1 MSLKKL
7 LELQDKIAEISEPER
22 KDKPCS
28 MFIRGH
34 KTQAEELQRFKDEG
48 RLPPDATYD
57 DVLWIIILLV
67 KPAIRDEA
75 GNIIDVARYVDTGEP
90 CVAPPTK

>member
-34 KTQAEELQRFKDEG
+34 KTKSEELQRLKDEG
-48 RLPPDATYD
+48 RLPLDATYD
-57 DVLWIIILLV
+57 DVLWIIIPLV
-67 KPAIRDEA
+67 RPPVRDSD
-75 GNIIDVARYVDTGEP
+75 GKVVDVARYVHNNEQCP
-90 CVAPPTK
+90 E